1 MKFDKS
7 VIQIAAA
14 AAIAATAAL
23 PATSFAQAYPNKPV
37 KIIVPF
43 APGGTTDTMSRL
55 SGASLSKT
63 LNQPFV
69 IENRPGGFTL
79 IGTDVVA
86 KAAPDGYTLGVQA
99 NSMATEQVLNK
110 DWTLRI
116 DRDIA
121 VISTFAGAGYSV
133 SVSMESGIKS
143 LKDLVS
149 VMKANP
155 GKYNQGQAG
164 SISPDMAVL
173 LNRLGVPPLEN
184 ILYKGGALATQA
196 LTANEVQLYGAS
208 TIDVASLHKSGK
220 VRVIAYTDKER
231 DGLLPEIPTVA
242 ESGVGLNDFEAG
254 YWFAMIGQGA
264 LPADIVGRL
273 NTAMLGLT
281 KDPEF
286 VAKATT
292 FGMRVYSL
300 NAAESRARVLSSVR
314 LIEQAVAAGIKLR

>member
-1 MKFDKS
+1 MKIDKS
-7 VIQIAAA
+7 VIRIAAVAAFAVSA
-14 AAIAATAAL
+14 AA
-23 PATSFAQAYPNKPV
+23 PVTSFAQAYPNKPV

-55 SGASLSKT
+55 SGAALTKT

-79 IGTDVVA
+79 IGTDAVA
-86 KAAPDGYTLGVQA
+86 KSAPDGYTLGVQA

-110 DWTLRI
+110 DWSLRI

-133 SVSMESGIKS
+133 SVSNESGIKS

-149 VMKANP
+149 VIKANP
-155 GKYNQGQAG
+155 GKFNQGQAG
-164 SISPDMAVL
+164 SISPEMAVL
-173 LNRLGVPPLEN
+173 LNRLGVPPIEN

-196 LTANEVQLYGAS
+196 LAANEVQLYGAS
-208 TIDVASLHKSGK
+208 TIDVAPLHKAGK
-220 VRVIAYTDKER
+220 LRVIAYTEKER
-231 DGLLPEIPTVA
+231 DALLPDVPTVA

-254 YWFAMIGQGA
+254 YWFAMYGQGA
-264 LPADIVGRL
+264 LPADIINRL

-281 KDPEF
+281 KDAEF
-286 VAKATT
+286 VAKAST

-314 LIEQAVAAGIKLR
+314 LIEQAQAAGIKLR